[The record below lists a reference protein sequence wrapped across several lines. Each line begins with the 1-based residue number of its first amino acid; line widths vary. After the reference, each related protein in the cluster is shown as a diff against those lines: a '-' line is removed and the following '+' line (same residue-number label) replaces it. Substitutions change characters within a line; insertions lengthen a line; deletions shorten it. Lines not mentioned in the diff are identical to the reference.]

1 MAGATVI
8 ETASRLGIPLSTTH
22 TISSAILG
30 AGATQRL
37 SSVRWTIA
45 GHIVTAW
52 IVTIPA
58 CIALSWLIYTL
69 LHLLTGSR

>member
-1 MAGATVI
+1 
-8 ETASRLGIPLSTTH
+8 
-22 TISSAILG
+22 
-30 AGATQRL
+30 
-37 SSVRWTIA
+37 VRWTIA
-45 GHIVTAW
+45 GRIVTAW